1 MNVIP
6 LNRNNGSSQNT
17 SSEKPGIVAALDVGS
32 TKVCCLIGETSAGGN
47 SSGDAVEAGPVR
59 VLGVGHHAARGIKG
73 GAVVDL
79 EEAEKAIRLC
89 VDAAERM
96 AGVTIDHAYV
106 NVSGGRPQC
115 QTYRAAAKVP
125 SGSVGS
131 QDLHRVVDLAMQQIE
146 PDNRLVLHATPVRFD
161 LDDARGVRSP
171 EGMFADRIGVD
182 VNVVTVEP
190 GAMRNLGMVV
200 ESCHLNTAGFV
211 MAPYAAGR
219 SVLVEDETALGVTLV
234 DLGGATTSIAV
245 FADGKLVFADVIPIG
260 GHHIT
265 ADIARGLSTT
275 IAQAER
281 LKTLSGNALASLY
294 DDREMVTVSQLGE
307 RGADAVYKVPRSMLT
322 GIIRPRVEEIFE
334 LVKDRLERCP
344 ATRRAGRR
352 VVLAGGGSQLT
363 GIREAACQTLDRSVR
378 LGSPHGLN
386 GLPDAAKNG
395 GFAVVTGLLKY
406 AAKPDVHTA
415 VLPQIGAGG
424 IGNSNYFKRMGRWI
438 KESF

>member
-1 MNVIP
+1 MNVIQ
-6 LNRNNGSSQNT
+6 LNRGSGSGHNK
-17 SSEKPGIVAALDVGS
+17 SADKPGIVAALDVGS
-32 TKVCCLIGETSAGGN
+32 TKVCCLIGEVKADGRKSFDD
-47 SSGDAVEAGPVR
+47 DAR
-59 VLGVGHHAARGIKG
+59 QINVLGVGHHAARGLKA
-73 GAVVDL
+73 GAVIDL
-79 EEAEKAIRLC
+79 DEAEKAIRLS

-96 AGVTIDHAYV
+96 AGVTIDQIYV

-115 QTYRAAAKVP
+115 RTYRAATQVP
-125 SGSVGS
+125 TGAVSSH
-131 QDLHRVVDLAMQQIE
+131 DLHCAVEMAMQQI
-146 PDNRLVLHATPVRFD
+146 DAGKRLVLHATPVRFD
-161 LDDARGVRSP
+161 LDDAKGVRAP
-171 EGMFADRIGVD
+171 EGMFADKIGVD

-200 ESCHLNTAGFV
+200 ENCHLNVAGFV

-219 SVLVEDETALGVTLV
+219 SVLVDDETELGVTLI
-234 DLGGATTSIAV
+234 DMGGATTSISV
-245 FADGKLVFADVIPIG
+245 FAEGKLVFADVIPIG
-260 GHHIT
+260 GLHIT
-265 ADIARGLSTT
+265 SDMARGLSTT

-294 DDREMVTVSQLGE
+294 DDRELVTVAQLGE
-307 RGADAVYKVPRSMLT
+307 QGADSVYKVPRSMLT

-334 LVKDRLERCP
+334 FVSDRLERCP
-344 ATRRAGRR
+344 ATRKAGRR

-363 GIREAACQTLDRSVR
+363 GMREAAGQMLDRKVR

-395 GFAVVTGLLKY
+395 AFAVATGLLKY

-415 VLPQIGAGG
+415 VLPQISSAHGVNG
-424 IGNSNYFKRMGRWI
+424 SYFRRMGQWI